1 MRHAILIAILLVLV
15 GCSSAP
21 RQVALQQD
29 GVQAALQQQY
39 LQLRG
44 TPYRIGG
51 LDRRGIDCSGFV
63 YRTFEELYDLRLPR
77 TTEEQVE
84 LGEKVRR
91 ERLQVADLVFFKTG
105 WRTRHVGIYIGEGQ
119 FLHASTSRGVVISSL
134 DNPYW
139 KRHYW
144 TSRRLPQLSR

>member
-1 MRHAILIAILLVLV
+1 MRYTILLSILLLLA

-21 RQVALQQD
+21 VYPPGQQ
-29 GVQAALQQQY
+29 QELRAALERQY
-39 LQLRG
+39 RQWRG

-63 YRTFEELYDLRLPR
+63 YRTFEQLYGLHLPR

-84 LGEKVRR
+84 VGEKVRR
-91 ERLQVADLVFFKTG
+91 EALQVTDLVFFKTG
-105 WRTRHVGIYIGEGQ
+105 WRTRHVGIYLGEGQ

-144 TSRRLPQLSR
+144 TSRRVSSLSH